1 MASPSVKLVEL
12 WDPVVRLTHWS
23 IAVIVLLNAV
33 LTEGD
38 SLLHIWAGWVGMAIL
53 AMRLLW
59 GLIGTPEARFVAFP
73 PNPRAALSHLANLV
87 AGRPDH
93 YPSHNPAGAAMAYA
107 LWGTLGLLMF
117 TGLVMTGGDTPMQ
130 IADQRAAVAAGDW
143 SVLVPAGDSS
153 DNGGDNGGGE
163 TGDSK
168 AGTWAETAKE
178 VHGLAGNLIIFLA
191 LMHVAG
197 VVFESRAMRR
207 NLVKPMLFG
216 QDK

>member
-1 MASPSVKLVEL
+1 
-12 WDPVVRLTHWS
+12 
-23 IAVIVLLNAV
+23 
-33 LTEGD
+33 
-38 SLLHIWAGWVGMAIL
+38 
-53 AMRLLW
+53 
-59 GLIGTPEARFVAFP
+59 
-73 PNPRAALSHLANLV
+73 
-87 AGRPDH
+87 
-93 YPSHNPAGAAMAYA
+93 
-107 LWGTLGLLMF
+107 
-117 TGLVMTGGDTPMQ
+117 
-130 IADQRAAVAAGDW
+130 
-143 SVLVPAGDSS
+143 VLVPAGDSS